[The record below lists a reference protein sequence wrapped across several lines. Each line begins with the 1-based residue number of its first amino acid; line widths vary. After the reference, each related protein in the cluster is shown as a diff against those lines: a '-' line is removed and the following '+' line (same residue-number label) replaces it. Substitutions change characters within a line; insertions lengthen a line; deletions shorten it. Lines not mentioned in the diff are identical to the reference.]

1 MKPPSYYSLLMNS
14 LMEHEVVSK
23 YINENVIQII
33 ELEKDYGPAT
43 KFVGLL
49 YMHNN
54 HRYCVYLH
62 TYLHTYLRTY
72 LLFTA
77 IETQTITT
85 GSYAMMM
92 FTTRSQL
99 GVATT

>member
-1 MKPPSYYSLLMNS
+1 
-14 LMEHEVVSK
+14 MEHEVVSK

-54 HRYCVYLH
+54 HRYCA
-62 TYLHTYLRTY
+62 YLRTY
-72 LLFTA
+72 LLTYLLFI